1 MPAAP
6 DPPDPPDLPEVPDL
20 STPLPR
26 AFYERDALRLARA
39 LLGKVLVVRGAEGVM
54 AARLVEV
61 EAYRGP
67 KDLAAHTAGGRRT
80 PRNEVMWGPAG
91 HLYVYFVYGMHWCA
105 NVVAAAPGRPEAVL
119 LRGAEPLAGLELM
132 RARRF
137 VDGGRGASRG
147 ARRDADLLR
156 GPANLCRALGID
168 RAWNGADLVAGSS
181 AGATGGI
188 VIVDAPPVAARAVA
202 RTPRI
207 GVEYAGEHAAL
218 PWRLFVKGSP
228 GVSGPRTA

>member
-1 MPAAP
+1 MPAGS
-6 DPPDPPDLPEVPDL
+6 DLA
-20 STPLPR
+20 TPLPR
-26 AFYERDALRLARA
+26 AFYQRDALRLARA
-39 LLGKVLVVRGAEGVM
+39 LLGKVLVVCAPEGRM

-67 KDLAAHTAGGRRT
+67 HDLAAHTAGGRRT

-119 LRGAEPLAGLELM
+119 LRGAEPLAGLDLM
-132 RARRF
+132 RARRP
-137 VDGGRGASRG
+137 A
-147 ARRDADLLR
+147 ARRDAELLR

-168 RAWNGADLVAGSS
+168 RARNGEDLVS
-181 AGATGGI
+181 GAVT
-188 VIVDAPPVAARAVA
+188 IVDAPPVAAHDVA
-202 RTPRI
+202 RTPRV
-207 GVEYAGEHAAL
+207 GVDYAGAHAAL

-228 GVSGPRTA
+228 AVSGPRTF

>member
-119 LRGAEPLAGLELM
+119 LRGAEPLSGIELM
-132 RARRF
+132 RTRRP
-137 VDGGRGASRG
+137 A
-147 ARRDADLLR
+147 ARRDAELLR

-168 RAWNGADLVAGSS
+168 RARNGADLVAGTS
-181 AGATGGI
+181 AGAAGDI
-188 VIVDAPPVAARAVA
+188 VIVDAPPVAARDVA

-207 GVEYAGEHAAL
+207 GVDYAGEHAAL

-228 GVSGPRTA
+228 GVSGPRTE